1 MSSVRLYRDIL
12 RLHRTRLPSH
22 LRALG
27 DDYVRAEFRAHRDA
41 KPEHLGT
48 SKDSARKQCGNR
60 KAALALSCHKP
71 PNLGCRALR
80 ACAASTLAHVDRI
93 LERHDVPVRR

>member
-48 SKDSARKQCGNR
+48 SSQGQR
-60 KAALALSCHKP
+60 S
-71 PNLGCRALR
+71 
-80 ACAASTLAHVDRI
+80 
-93 LERHDVPVRR
+93 